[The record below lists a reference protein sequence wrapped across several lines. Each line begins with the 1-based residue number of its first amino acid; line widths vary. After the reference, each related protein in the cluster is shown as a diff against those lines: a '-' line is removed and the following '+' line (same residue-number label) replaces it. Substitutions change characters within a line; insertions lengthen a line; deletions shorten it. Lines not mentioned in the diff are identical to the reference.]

1 MEEIEFKNIWKAY
14 DRMIEE
20 SKVLNLQSWVLN
32 LSCFETLQTQKAKSK
47 LKTLILPKIVG
58 IILGIGWI
66 LFLGFILYYTLS
78 QIIIAISLGMIIILT
93 IIAMVIYMQD
103 IITITRIN
111 ISDSIVETQ
120 NKIAFLQSS
129 TINSIRILWLQLP
142 FYSTCYISNNL
153 AVTGGTQYWIIQI
166 TITLLFTWLSIYLF
180 KNISLK
186 GSNRKWVN
194 NFLKGYGLNRVSK
207 ALEFIKEIEEFK
219 KD

>member
-186 GSNRKWVN
+186 GSNRN